1 MSVAQDALAIIDR
14 RLGIL
19 ALWPFQDAL
28 HIALSEMHCFN
39 LLQIL
44 LLRLLEIGD
53 FFLDARLACVVCTRL
68 SLLLE
73 EL

>member
-1 MSVAQDALAIIDR
+1 MIDR

-19 ALWPFQDAL
+19 ALRPFQDAL
-28 HIALSEMHCFN
+28 HIALPEMHSFN

-44 LLRLLEIGD
+44 LLRLEIGE
-53 FFLDARLACVVCTRL
+53 FFLDARLACVVRTRL